1 MGLTLAV
8 FFAIF
13 MPVAFSII
21 FSWIYGQTKKE
32 ETEDGFILK
41 TKFPKRL
48 TLCSIVALI
57 LAVVL
62 FVAGIILI
70 YLFEKDFPF
79 HSWIAFIFAMLFIS
93 SIPLFLVV
101 ISLRTYEIIREDG
114 VLIKR
119 LTSTKF
125 VRYAD
130 MASYE
135 YSCNQLIVYDRE
147 HKQLFFVGENRVGLK
162 HLLKQLELKGIFKE

>member
-1 MGLTLAV
+1 MGLT
-8 FFAIF
+8 FAIF
-13 MPVAFSII
+13 SAILIPFAFLII
-21 FSWIYGQTKKE
+21 FPLIYGQSKKE
-32 ETEDGFILK
+32 EAEDGFILK

-57 LAVVL
+57 LAVML
-62 FVAGIILI
+62 FVMGIILI
-70 YLFEKDFPF
+70 CLFEKDFPF

-101 ISLRTYEIIREDG
+101 ISLRTYEIIKEDG

-125 VRYAD
+125 IRYAD

-162 HLLKQLELKGIFKE
+162 YLLKQLDLKGVFKE

>member
-1 MGLTLAV
+1 MGLT
-8 FFAIF
+8 FAIMSAIL
-13 MPVAFSII
+13 MPVVFSII
-21 FSWIYGQTKKE
+21 FPWIYTQSKKE
-32 ETEDGFILK
+32 KAENGFIAK

-48 TLCSIVALI
+48 TFCSILALI

-62 FVAGIILI
+62 FVVGIILI
-70 YLFEKDFPF
+70 CVFEKDFPL

-101 ISLRTYEIIREDG
+101 ICLRTYEIIREDG

-125 VRYAD
+125 LKYAD

-147 HKQLFFVGENRVGLK
+147 HKQLFFVGENRVGMK
-162 HLLKQLELKGIFKE
+162 HLLKQLDLKGIFSE